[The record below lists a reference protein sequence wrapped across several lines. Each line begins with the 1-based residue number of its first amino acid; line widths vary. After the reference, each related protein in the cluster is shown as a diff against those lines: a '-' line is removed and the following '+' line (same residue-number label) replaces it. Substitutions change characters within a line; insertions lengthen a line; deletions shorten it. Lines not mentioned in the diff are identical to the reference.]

1 MATFHHV
8 VSRHVIGI
16 SDLGR
21 LHDDTPARFVTAAA
35 VAGLSA
41 RQDRRRLHD
50 GRDGGGDAGRHCRC
64 NVEIKEST
72 SAEVSWYLDNP
83 RS

>member
-1 MATFHHV
+1 MATFHHD

-16 SDLGR
+16 SNLGR

-50 GRDGGGDAGRHCRC
+50 GRDGRGDAGRHCRC
-64 NVEIKEST
+64 NVEIEEL
-72 SAEVSWYLDNP
+72 AAAGVS
-83 RS
+83 